1 MQKVKIFLW
10 KKRKKANYSFE
21 KNAKGIKIHDNYG
34 QICIKMFKR
43 KTLYCFEKKLIDF
56 IIRYNN
62 VITPV
67 EVKSADN
74 TKSKLLYSLMNNYNV
89 TSAIK
94 LSSKNVGVS
103 DNGII
108 SLPLYMSMFL

>member
-1 MQKVKIFLW
+1 
-10 KKRKKANYSFE
+10 
-21 KNAKGIKIHDNYG
+21 
-34 QICIKMFKR
+34 
-43 KTLYCFEKKLIDF
+43 
-56 IIRYNN
+56 
-62 VITPV
+62 
-67 EVKSADN
+67 
-74 TKSKLLYSLMNNYNV
+74 MNNYNV

>member
-1 MQKVKIFLW
+1 
-10 KKRKKANYSFE
+10 
-21 KNAKGIKIHDNYG
+21 
-34 QICIKMFKR
+34 MFKR

-74 TKSKLLYSLMNNYNV
+74 TKSK
-89 TSAIK
+89 
-94 LSSKNVGVS
+94 
-103 DNGII
+103 
-108 SLPLYMSMFL
+108 